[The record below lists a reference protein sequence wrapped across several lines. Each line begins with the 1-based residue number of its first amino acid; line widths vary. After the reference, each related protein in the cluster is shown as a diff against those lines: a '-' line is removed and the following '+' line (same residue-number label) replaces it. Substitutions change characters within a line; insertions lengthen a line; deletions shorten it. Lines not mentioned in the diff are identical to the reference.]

1 MRPEKLMFSGG
12 NVLKNGRSKCGF
24 GLDFSVDFCSRLLRF
39 IGALFGGVM
48 NGGDDES
55 VVLREIKKRPYWRF
69 FGVYENSLAYSI
81 F

>member
-1 MRPEKLMFSGG
+1 MFSGG

-24 GLDFSVDFCSRLLRF
+24 GLDFSVDVGSRLLRF
-39 IGALFGGVM
+39 IGALFGVMM
-48 NGGDDES
+48 NGGNYES

>member
-1 MRPEKLMFSGG
+1 MFSGG
-12 NVLKNGRSKCGF
+12 NVLKNGRSKGGF
-24 GLDFSVDFCSRLLRF
+24 GLDFGLGFSVDFCSRLLRF

-55 VVLREIKKRPYWRF
+55 VVLREIKKRRYWRF
-69 FGVYENSLAYSI
+69 LWEYENSVAYSI

>member
-1 MRPEKLMFSGG
+1 MFSGG
-12 NVLKNGRSKCGF
+12 NVLKNVRSKCGF

-39 IGALFGGVM
+39 IGALFGGIM
-48 NGGDDES
+48 NRGDDES

-69 FGVYENSLAYSI
+69 FGVYENSVAYSI

>member
-1 MRPEKLMFSGG
+1 MFSGG

-24 GLDFSVDFCSRLLRF
+24 GLDFGLDFSGDFCSRLLRF
-39 IGALFGGVM
+39 IGALFGGMM
-48 NGGDDES
+48 NRGDDES